1 MPFCDRY
8 LSKRHNHF
16 FIVENLRL
24 VELSSVFQGD
34 MDIVG
39 KTLRRLYMSITLHG
53 VLLANPYEEMCS
65 GEDE

>member
-1 MPFCDRY
+1 M
-8 LSKRHNHF
+8 
-16 FIVENLRL
+16 ENLRL
-24 VELSSVFQGD
+24 VELSPVFQRG

-39 KTLRRLYMSITLHG
+39 KTFRRLYMSITLHG